1 MTVRSR
7 ATLAAVTTAVALG
20 GGVAA
25 PSASAASS
33 YATYDAIVALDNCSG
48 SLVRFPGAV
57 DTDNALVLTNGHCIG
72 SMPEPSTF
80 VYDKAV
86 TRSATVLGGND
97 AHTVTKLTL
106 DRLQYA
112 TMTGTDVAVYRSTS
126 TYAQLAAKNVT
137 PRPLA
142 ATHPSDRTSIDIPSG
157 YWKQHYGCAIN
168 GFVYQLKEGG
178 YTMNDSIRYS
188 TCQTPH
194 GSSGSPIV
202 DATSG
207 TVIGINNTGNDD
219 GERCTLDNPCE
230 LDAAGNVSVHQGQSY
245 GQQTYPLTAC
255 FTAGRIDLGLKGCT
269 LYGATPSQTPTD
281 PTPTPTPTPGT
292 NLLANG
298 DFESGTRGWSGTTG
312 AISTDPTYAAHGGA
326 AKAWLGGNGRR
337 VSESLSQSVT
347 IPANAKAP
355 SLTYWARVVTKETE
369 ARAYD
374 TFGVDIVDGTAT
386 KRVSALSNLDA
397 GSSYVRRTVDLSSY
411 KGRTITVRFTESEDE
426 ALATSFLIDDVSV
439 AAG

>member
-1 MTVRSR
+1 MAVRTRIPLVALSAVLGA
-7 ATLAAVTTAVALG
+7 ATLAS
-20 GGVAA
+20 A
-25 PSASAASS
+25 PASSAATRF
-33 YATYDAIVALDNCSG
+33 ATYDAIVALDNCSG
-48 SLVRFPGAV
+48 SLVRFPGAA
-57 DTDNALVLTNGHCIG
+57 DTDKAVVLTNGHCIG
-72 SMPEPSTF
+72 TMPEPSTF

-86 TRSATVLGGND
+86 TRSATVLGGSD

-137 PRPLA
+137 ARPLA
-142 ATHPSDRTSIDIPSG
+142 ATHPSDETSIDIPSG

-230 LDAAGNVSVHQGQSY
+230 VDAAGNVSVHQGQSY

-269 LYGATPSQTPTD
+269 LFGATPAQPPTD
-281 PTPTPTPTPGT
+281 PTPTPTPDT
-292 NLLANG
+292 NLLVNG
-298 DFESGTRGWSGTTG
+298 DFESGTRGWGGTTG
-312 AISTDPTYAAHGGA
+312 AITTDVTYAAHGGA

-347 IPANAKAP
+347 IPANAKTP
-355 SLTYWARVVTKETE
+355 TLTYWSRVVTAETGS
-369 ARAYD
+369 RAYD
-374 TFGVDIVDGTAT
+374 TFSLDVVDGTST
-386 KRVSALSNLDA
+386 KRVASASNLDA
-397 GSSYVRRTVDLSSY
+397 SSDYVRHTVDLSAY
-411 KGRTITVRFTESEDE
+411 KGRSVTLRFSESED
-426 ALATSFLIDDVSV
+426 ADLATSFLVDDVSV
-439 AAG
+439 TAG